1 MSNDPGQ
8 GSWSSICT
16 DHLTAFSLKH
26 LLLLLR
32 TSFHLKSLDE
42 LTVFRRNHL
51 PPRKREWGF
60 CSVRAEGSLW
70 ASDTECPP
78 LTSPFEHWPPHPAPT
93 DLSSGLSCTTSCSRA
108 SQGPELTDP
117 QNVNKNHIVL
127 KRLDWGWNNS
137 VSWGGQHRPGPPKL
151 DKIPPL
157 GTSQVSA
164 CPHPS
169 QPNRSAAPAPSMTAS
184 PVEPSWQFF
193 LLISLCSPLPCLSGS
208 SVPWPDPTGF
218 WVPIPPYSML
228 LRGGSVPWPQPS
240 GLPASNSTLLHAP
253 LTLLSCQA
261 HIWLLYSF
269 HLVRLWI

>member
-42 LTVFRRNHL
+42 LAVFRRNHL
-51 PPRKREWGF
+51 PPGKREWGF
-60 CSVRAEGSLW
+60 CSVRAEGSLCRMPTSLLSLR
-70 ASDTECPP
+70 A
-78 LTSPFEHWPPHPAPT
+78 LTPT
-93 DLSSGLSCTTSCSRA
+93 PGTHRPVFRAQLYHLLLTGLP
-108 SQGPELTDP
+108 GLELTDP
-117 QNVNKNHIVL
+117 QNGNKNHIVL

-164 CPHPS
+164 CPTPPKPT
-169 QPNRSAAPAPSMTAS
+169 QQ
-184 PVEPSWQFF
+184 V
-193 LLISLCSPLPCLSGS
+193 SGS
-208 SVPWPDPTGF
+208 SPFHD
-218 WVPIPPYSML
+218 S
-228 LRGGSVPWPQPS
+228 QPS
-240 GLPASNSTLLHAP
+240 WAILTILPP
-253 LTLLSCQA
+253 DLTLLPPSLPLRQLSTMATAQWASCFQLHPSPRPSDPA
-261 HIWLLYSF
+261 VLSSTHLTALLLSPGQTMN
-269 HLVRLWI
+269 LKGSST

>member
-42 LTVFRRNHL
+42 LAVFRRNHL
-51 PPRKREWGF
+51 PPGKREWGF

-78 LTSPFEHWPPHPAPT
+78 LSFLFEHWPPHPAPT
-93 DLSSGLSCTTSCSRA
+93 DLSSGLSCTTSCSQA
-108 SQGPELTDP
+108 SQDLSSLTH
-117 QNVNKNHIVL
+117 KMGTRTTL
-127 KRLDWGWNNS
+127 SLRGWIEDETIQFHEV
-137 VSWGGQHRPGPPKL
+137 VSIGLVHRSSIKYHLWARAKSLPAPP
-151 DKIPPL
+151 P
-157 GTSQVSA
+157 
-164 CPHPS
+164 PS

-208 SVPWPDPTGF
+208 SVPWP
-218 WVPIPPYSML
+218 
-228 LRGGSVPWPQPS
+228 QPN

-253 LTLLSCQA
+253 LTLQSCQA
-261 HIWLLYSF
+261 HIWLLYSY